1 MVGSSPT
8 SLLFN
13 LDFQRKTHYKF
24 INEAIEIY
32 NCKKL
37 DFPDQEAISMAK
49 SKSLKLDFSYNMG
62 YFDEGYTKVFFVF
75 YRTSEKVRNYLQLYY
90 PLKAEKIFVN
100 MERIIKEVF
109 QIQSSQSLP
118 I

>member
-1 MVGSSPT
+1 M
-8 SLLFN
+8 FN

-37 DFPDQEAISMAK
+37 DFPDQEAVSMAK

-62 YFDEGYTKVFFVF
+62 YFDEEILFQSF
-75 YRTSEKVRNYLQLYY
+75 Q
-90 PLKAEKIFVN
+90 AEYEN
-100 MERIIKEVF
+100 QTR
-109 QIQSSQSLP
+109 
-118 I
+118 